1 MTSGKHGPCWVEQ
14 DQQQGGREEPTTYLP
29 CCRPPAPT
37 SHTHPFTH
45 LARPLGSQFVGWGWE
60 QAGQEAAWACLQAA
74 AAAHCQAAIQLQLG
88 AQSQLLRWP
97 GRGSL
102 RCQQPEPG
110 IIWYQPLPSSISDPC
125 LT

>member
-29 CCRPPAPT
+29 CCRPPAPHT

-74 AAAHCQAAIQLQLG
+74 TAVHCQAAIQLQLG

-97 GRGSL
+97 GGGSL
-102 RCQQPEPG
+102 RCQ
-110 IIWYQPLPSSISDPC
+110 
-125 LT
+125 

>member
-14 DQQQGGREEPTTYLP
+14 DQQQGGREELTTYLP
-29 CCRPPAPT
+29 CCRPPAPHT

-74 AAAHCQAAIQLQLG
+74 TAVHCQAAIQLQLG

-97 GRGSL
+97 GGGSL
-102 RCQQPEPG
+102 RCQ
-110 IIWYQPLPSSISDPC
+110 
-125 LT
+125 